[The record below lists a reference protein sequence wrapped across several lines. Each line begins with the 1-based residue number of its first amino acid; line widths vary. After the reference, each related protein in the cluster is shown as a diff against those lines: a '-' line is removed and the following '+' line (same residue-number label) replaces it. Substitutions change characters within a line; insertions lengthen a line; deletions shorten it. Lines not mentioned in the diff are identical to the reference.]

1 MHEIDAQES
10 NEFERTMS
18 TFRHHPQHMQEK
30 KGDQR
35 DSDLNAYRIL
45 GTAEEA
51 LDLQGL
57 FHEPEEELDL
67 PSPLVEISDFLR
79 RRVEIIGENATFCR
93 SRS

>member
-1 MHEIDAQES
+1 MQPSHVFAMHEIDAQES

-57 FHEPEEELDL
+57 FTKRKKSSICHRLL
-67 PSPLVEISDFLR
+67 
-79 RRVEIIGENATFCR
+79 
-93 SRS
+93 